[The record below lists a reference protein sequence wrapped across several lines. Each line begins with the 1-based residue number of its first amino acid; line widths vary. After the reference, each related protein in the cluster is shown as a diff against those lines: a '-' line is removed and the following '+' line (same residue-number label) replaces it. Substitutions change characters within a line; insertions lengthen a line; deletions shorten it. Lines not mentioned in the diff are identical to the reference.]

1 MAKYDPIETMKD
13 AIEKSLRVA
22 AENAFEK
29 EMEKFRSKFRKTMLE
44 ELNKTILECAEWF
57 LIEYEEGDIKITI
70 KKEMME

>member
-44 ELNKTILECAEWF
+44 ELNKTILECADEV
-57 LIEYEEGDIKITI
+57 
-70 KKEMME
+70 MQ